1 MMKKVF
7 EGIAYFFEE
16 FLFLPFNI
24 LRELELDNW
33 WISNLISWFFLFVG
47 FCAAGYWINKLRI
60 FDKKGEENK
69 DPTAHS
75 FL

>member
-7 EGIAYFFEE
+7 EGIAYIFEE

-47 FCAAGYWINKLRI
+47 VCAAGYWINKLRI